1 MVLFYLVDA
10 AAGSVTT
17 DVFEAQFFT
26 VPSVAL
32 YSTRDMDDIC
42 RLSASVIGD
51 RNADWEKRI
60 DAVLRRKDYVIILEK
75 YDYLTYFLN
84 YFS

>member
-1 MVLFYLVDA
+1 MILFLNLVDS

-17 DVFEAQFFT
+17 DVFEAQFLS

-32 YSTRDMDDIC
+32 YSVRDLDDIC
-42 RLSASVIGD
+42 RLSTSVIGD

-60 DAVLRRKDYVIILEK
+60 DAVL
-75 YDYLTYFLN
+75 
-84 YFS
+84 